1 MRLCVIPFGVVALL
15 LSGWGCSTPP
25 PWELPPQL
33 QNGSRVRVVAPRLG
47 PALIPGRVQ
56 LSSDGCWVVE
66 AAVTNDPDAI
76 TLLTPRELERVQ
88 LSKAIP
94 PPDWWA
100 VPEDDEGW
108 EDLLPSVLEQGV
120 APKCKR
126 RQEQGATVSVER
138 DGGRLTPR

>member
-1 MRLCVIPFGVVALL
+1 
-15 LSGWGCSTPP
+15 
-25 PWELPPQL
+25 
-33 QNGSRVRVVAPRLG
+33 VAPRLG

-76 TLLTPRELERVQ
+76 TLLTPSELERVQ

-108 EDLLPSVLEQGV
+108 EDLLPSVLQQGV

-126 RQEQGATVSVER
+126 RQEQGAARGAEKRRMAAGVAHP
-138 DGGRLTPR
+138 GRSSRSGFRAGSSAFSAELLQ

>member
-1 MRLCVIPFGVVALL
+1 MRLCVVPLRAVALL

-47 PALIPGRVQ
+47 RAWIPGRVE
-56 LSSDGCWVVE
+56 LSSDGCWVVQ

-76 TLLTPRELERVQ
+76 TLLTPRELELVQ
-88 LSKAIP
+88 LSKVIP
-94 PPDWWA
+94 PRDWWV
-100 VPEDDEGW
+100 VPEDEEGW
-108 EDLLPSVLEQGV
+108 ADLLPNVLEQGV

-126 RQEQGATVSVER
+126 RHEQGDTLSAEP
-138 DGGRLTPR
+138 PRGA